1 MSSEGAHIAPSGTK
15 ASLVRLRTGGQDSHN
30 GENGVPGGL
39 VALLDDISVI
49 ARVAAASIDDVG
61 AAAGKAGSKAAGVV
75 IDDAAVTPSY
85 VTGLDP
91 ARELPIIAKITKGSL
106 KNKLLFLLPG
116 ALLLSWFLP
125 QAITYILILGG
136 SYLAFEGAEK
146 VIEKLGGA
154 KHGKTLEDAIED
166 PVKFEQQRVAGAI
179 RTDLIL
185 SAEIMAISLNEIASL
200 TDSFWTRAFALAA
213 VGIAITLVVYG
224 SVAIIVKMDD
234 VGLHL
239 AESETGSVRSLGCF
253 LVRAMPVVLVALSF
267 IGTIAMLWVGGG
279 ILIHSL
285 HELGIHGPSDW
296 AHGVQHAVE
305 EVSGSLAGLLGWM
318 TYAAISAAVGLLLG
332 MIIVFILH
340 YVLRMGHGIG
350 KQAEAH

>member
-1 MSSEGAHIAPSGTK
+1 M
-15 ASLVRLRTGGQDSHN
+15 
-30 GENGVPGGL
+30 PGGL
-39 VALLDDISVI
+39 VALLDDVSVI

-61 AAAGKAGSKAAGVV
+61 AAVGKAGSKAAGVV

-91 ARELPIIAKITKGSL
+91 ARELPIIYKIARGSL

-146 VIEKLGGA
+146 VLEKLGGE
-154 KHGKTLEDAIED
+154 KHGKTLEDPIED
-166 PVKFEQQRVAGAI
+166 PAKFEQERVSGAI

-200 TDSFWTRAFALAA
+200 TDSFWMRAIALAA
-213 VGIAITLVVYG
+213 VGIAITIIVYG
-224 SVAIIVKMDD
+224 AVALIVKMDD
-234 VGLHL
+234 VGLHM
-239 AESETGSVRSLGCF
+239 AKRDSSAAQSLGRF
-253 LVRAMPVVLVALSF
+253 LLRAMPVVLAALSL

-279 ILIHSL
+279 IIIHSF

-296 AHGVQHAVE
+296 AHGVQHAAE
-305 EVSGSLAGLLGWM
+305 GMAGNLSGIVGWL
-318 TYAAISAAVGLLLG
+318 TYAAISAAVGLILG
-332 MIIVFILH
+332 FVIVFVLH
-340 YVLRMGHGIG
+340 KIFRMGHGVG
-350 KQAEAH
+350 PQAEAH